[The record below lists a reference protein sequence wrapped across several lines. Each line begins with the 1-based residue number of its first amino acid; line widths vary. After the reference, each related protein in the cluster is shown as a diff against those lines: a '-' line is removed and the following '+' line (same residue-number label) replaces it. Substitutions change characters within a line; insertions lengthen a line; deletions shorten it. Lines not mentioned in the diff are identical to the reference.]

1 MGHLGKGEPRFRHK
15 KHRVVPE
22 AAFTA
27 WGLQALRLGLGMEA
41 EIGKLLQRLPF
52 SEQQLCVSSLIA
64 PNLQETQQALFTAL
78 LHLGQVRGLRIAVIN
93 LQTQQQRDSLQTL
106 HVDLIAGPL
115 IGTPAEAP
123 ADLLITN
130 DALFAEIP

>member
-1 MGHLGKGEPRFRHK
+1 MPWLGFLAVGHLG
-15 KHRVVPE
+15 
-22 AAFTA
+22 
-27 WGLQALRLGLGMEA
+27 
-41 EIGKLLQRLPF
+41 
-52 SEQQLCVSSLIA
+52 LIA
-64 PNLQETQQALFTAL
+64 PSLQEPQQALFTAL

-130 DALFAEIP
+130 AALFAEIP